1 MSAQNRTA
9 LKRHSPADM
18 QKLWAPW
25 RSKFIYHKKNK
36 GCIFCSKPKA
46 RKDAKNLILER
57 GKNVYSILDLY
68 PYNNGHVMVAPYR
81 HLKNMEALSG
91 EEIMELF
98 EMLKR
103 TLKAL
108 DKALKPHGYNLGFNI
123 GRTAGAGYDKHVHL
137 HIVPRW
143 LGDTNFM
150 PVIAGSKV
158 ISESLEALR
167 KRLLACG

>member
-1 MSAQNRTA
+1 MSTPSQ
-9 LKRHSPADM
+9 SVQADM

-25 RSKFIYHKKNK
+25 RSKFIYHKENK
-36 GCIFCSKPKA
+36 GCIFCSKPKS
-46 RKDAKNLILER
+46 RKDKKNFIIER
-57 GKNVYSILDLY
+57 GKNVYSILNIY
-68 PYNNGHVMVAPYR
+68 PYNNGHVMIAPYR
-81 HLKNMEALSG
+81 HLKDLHALSG
-91 EEIMELF
+91 EETMELF
-98 EMLKR
+98 EMQNR

-123 GRTAGAGYDKHVHL
+123 GRAAGAGYDKHVHL

-150 PVIAGSKV
+150 PVLTGSKV

-167 KRLLACG
+167 KRLLACQ